1 MKIIDTFTI
10 DAKPKK
16 TDQGFLFANVRA
28 VRTGIQRYAG
38 HEVGRPDLQ
47 VVDVYR
53 PESEVFN
60 RDSVNSF
67 AGITLTSNHPDEEV
81 TADNWKDY
89 AVGDVVVGDVMREGE
104 FMRLQIMVR
113 DATTIKAV
121 EDGKNQLSAGYDAE
135 LEWID
140 GVTDDGLT
148 YQAVQ
153 RNIRANHLSIVDTAR
168 GGKHLKIG
176 DNLKE
181 APKMK
186 NIIVDG
192 LMVEVTDQSE
202 AAITKLTGERNT
214 ATSQIA
220 AKDASIADLTKQVET
235 LTGEKAVLEQKVK
248 DAALTPEQLN
258 AAVAERAKVVDAAK
272 KIVPTLDA
280 GNKTDS
286 EIKREAVKSRLGDAA
301 VPMTDDAI
309 NGAFALLTAD
319 VKNDLNVRDSLGNI
333 DTKVVNIAD
342 AQKRSDDA
350 HAAMVAGY
358 ARKAD

>member
-28 VRTGIQRYAG
+28 VRTGVQRYAG

-53 PESEVFN
+53 PETEVFN

-113 DATTIKAV
+113 DAATIKAV
-121 EDGKNQLSAGYDAE
+121 ENGKNQLSAGYDAE

-148 YQAVQ
+148 YQAIQ
-153 RNIRANHLSIVDTAR
+153 RNIRANHLSIVDAAR
-168 GGKHLKIG
+168 GGKQLKIG
-176 DNLKE
+176 DGKV
-181 APKMK
+181 MTTK
-186 NIIVDG
+186 NIFVDG
-192 LMVEVTDQSE
+192 LMVEVTDAAD
-202 AAITKLTGERNT
+202 AAITKLIGERNT
-214 ATSQIA
+214 ARETLA
-220 AKDASIADLTKQVET
+220 TKDASISDLTKQVET

-248 DAALTPEQLN
+248 DSALTPEQLN

-272 KIVPTLDA
+272 KIIPTFDA
-280 GNKTDS
+280 GNKTDA
-286 EIKREAVKSRLGDAA
+286 EIKREAVKARIGDRA
-301 VPMTDDAI
+301 VAMKDGEID
-309 NGAFALLTAD
+309 GAFEMLTAD
-319 VKNDLNVRDSLGNI
+319 AKNDTNITDSLGRFDN
-333 DTKVVNIAD
+333 KVVNIVD
-342 AQKRSDDA
+342 AQKRADDA